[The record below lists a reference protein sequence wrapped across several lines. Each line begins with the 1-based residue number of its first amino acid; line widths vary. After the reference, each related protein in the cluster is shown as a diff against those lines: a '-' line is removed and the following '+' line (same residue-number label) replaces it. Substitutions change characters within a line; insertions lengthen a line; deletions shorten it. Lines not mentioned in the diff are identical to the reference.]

1 MESVDDT
8 GSSTL
13 VELRDCLQPLRSS
26 KRDEERQ
33 QKWIRTHPAP
43 FMGSQASRWR
53 PYLLAFSGCH
63 PVAPLALMSILS
75 AHLPEWATKWQ
86 TLINHFEGQSSKAQ
100 ECCNDMIRPC
110 SAHTHNQFCLRPTT
124 FDSFVNFKWRFL
136 QKVEMRT
143 KGEESIR
150 ENEYNQQCSHLADF
164 DKDWRSSLKC
174 DQL

>member
-1 MESVDDT
+1 MDQDAS
-8 GSSTL
+8 GSIYGFPGLAVT
-13 VELRDCLQPLRSS
+13 E
-26 KRDEERQ
+26 
-33 QKWIRTHPAP
+33 
-43 FMGSQASRWR
+43 R
-53 PYLLAFSGCH
+53 PYLLAFCGCH

-110 SAHTHNQFCLRPTT
+110 SAHTHNQFCLWPTT

-174 DQL
+174 DQLWILCDDNGLVKKDNTV